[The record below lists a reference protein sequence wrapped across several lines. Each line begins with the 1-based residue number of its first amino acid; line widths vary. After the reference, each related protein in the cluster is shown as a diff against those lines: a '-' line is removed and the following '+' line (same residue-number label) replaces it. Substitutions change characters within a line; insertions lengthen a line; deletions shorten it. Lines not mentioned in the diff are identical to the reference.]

1 MFTSA
6 SLSTARSE
14 TSQKTEPGRKT
25 IGAQQKSGAPIR
37 IISPL
42 RRDLFAWQREHC
54 QRPAQR
60 GVGRQTGIATDRA
73 EARGIDGLFL
83 GRQLALIDRA
93 MPGGGVLR
101 LQQTGRK
108 TDARPATDTRQHAN
122 ILLAAMF
129 IGHHVADDAG
139 RGLELVEFLA
149 RL

>member
-14 TSQKTEPGRKT
+14 TGQKTEPGRKT
-25 IGAQQKSGAPIR
+25 SGAQKKSGAPIR

-73 EARGIDGLFL
+73 EAGGIDGLFL

-93 MPGGGVLR
+93 MPGGGVLW
-101 LQQTGRK
+101 LQQTRRQ
-108 TDARPATDTRQHAN
+108 TDARPAADPREHGD
-122 ILLAAMF
+122 ILLAAVF
-129 IGHHVADDAG
+129 
-139 RGLELVEFLA
+139 
-149 RL
+149 